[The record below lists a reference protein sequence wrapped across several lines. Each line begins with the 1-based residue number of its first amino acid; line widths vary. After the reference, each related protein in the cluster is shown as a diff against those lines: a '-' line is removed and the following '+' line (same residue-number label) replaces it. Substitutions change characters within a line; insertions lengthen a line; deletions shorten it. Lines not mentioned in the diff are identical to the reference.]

1 MNARSRALGTAVIAL
16 ALALAAPAR
25 AADVDPAT
33 VNAARALAEEG
44 LSHYDKGEYEAA
56 LDKLQRADELIQA
69 PTIGLYAARSLE
81 RLGRLIEASER
92 YLQVSRMQLDDSA
105 SDVFKAAV
113 ADAERAYNDLK
124 PRIPKLAVAVRG
136 APEREVQITI
146 DGKPVPPAL
155 VGVSRPVDPGKH
167 VVEGA
172 WAGRVVRREITLPES
187 DESAVT
193 LEFPVAPPKPPVVPR
208 RAGPS
213 PEIAQRVFGWTAVG
227 AGTAGLVVGGIT
239 FGVASALRG
248 DLIGLGCTER
258 VECPDTPQ
266 TRDKLGS
273 YNRVRLVPAPALI
286 VGGVLAAGGVALL
299 LTVPSASSTSST
311 SSKSASGGAA
321 AHAWISPWGAGIAGV
336 F

>member
-1 MNARSRALGTAVIAL
+1 MNARSRALGTALIAL

-44 LSHYDKGEYEAA
+44 LALYDRGEYEAA
-56 LDKLQRADELIQA
+56 LDKLGRADELIQA
-69 PTIGLYAARSLE
+69 PTIGLYAARCLE
-81 RLGRLIEASER
+81 QLGRLIEASER
-92 YLQVSRMQLDDSA
+92 YLQVSRMQLDASA

-113 ADAERAYNDLK
+113 ADAEKAYNDLK

-172 WAGRVVRREITLPES
+172 WAGRVVRQEITLSERN
-187 DESAVT
+187 ETAVA
-193 LEFPVAPPKPPVVPR
+193 LEFPAAPPKPPAIVPR
-208 RAGPS
+208 RAGPA
-213 PEIAQRVFGWTAVG
+213 PDTTQRVFGWTAVG
-227 AGTAGLVVGGIT
+227 AGAAGLIAGGIT
-239 FGVASALRG
+239 FGVASALRD

-273 YNRVRLVPAPALI
+273 YNSVRLVPAPALI

-299 LTVPSASSTSST
+299 LTVPPASSSTS
-311 SSKSASGGAA
+311 KSGGAA

>member
-1 MNARSRALGTAVIAL
+1 
-16 ALALAAPAR
+16 
-25 AADVDPAT
+25 ADVDPAT

-44 LSHYDKGEYEAA
+44 LALYDKGEYEAA
-56 LDKLQRADELIQA
+56 LDKLGRADELIQA

-92 YLQVSRMQLDDSA
+92 YLQVSRMQLDASA

-113 ADAERAYNDLK
+113 ADAEKAYNDLK

-136 APEREVQITI
+136 APEREVQLTI

-172 WAGRVVRREITLPES
+172 WAGRVVRQEITLSERAGRVVRQEITLS
-187 DESAVT
+187 ERNETAVT
-193 LEFPVAPPKPPVVPR
+193 LEFPAAPPKPPAIVPR
-208 RAGPS
+208 RAGPA
-213 PEIAQRVFGWTAVG
+213 PDIAQRVFGWTAVG
-227 AGTAGLVVGGIT
+227 AGAAGLVAGGIT

-273 YNRVRLVPAPALI
+273 YNSVRLVPAPALI
-286 VGGVLAAGGVALL
+286 VGGVLAAGGVVLL
-299 LTVPSASSTSST
+299 LTVPPASSQ
-311 SSKSASGGAA
+311 SGGAA